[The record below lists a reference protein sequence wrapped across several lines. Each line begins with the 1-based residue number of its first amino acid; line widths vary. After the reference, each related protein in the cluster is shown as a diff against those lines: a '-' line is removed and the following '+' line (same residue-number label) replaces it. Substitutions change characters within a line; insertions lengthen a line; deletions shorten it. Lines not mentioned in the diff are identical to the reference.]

1 MKMSKKQQYRS
12 FSKRLTR
19 RIMLAL
25 TLALLLVAACF
36 NWLEADVFTHYYK
49 VYCKIL
55 LDVKNETVRKA
66 LYGVEVAVMNST
78 DDLEE
83 RLQSPATVF
92 NALRDEL
99 ERNQQIV
106 GFFACFEPD
115 YYPSQG
121 RSFQPYAFWRDGR
134 IDTMQIAK
142 EGNDY
147 LEDDWYGRALAADSG
162 YWSEP
167 YMDDAGSG
175 APMCTY
181 SVPIHDSTG
190 RKVGVFGADISLDW
204 LYGQLRAIDK
214 EYSFFKGFIKNTKKI
229 DTLSIFSSSIIID
242 SVGTYIVHPDKK
254 RILEDNFY
262 EELRQQKDTASL
274 QLLKDMKARKSG
286 TGKATIDKL
295 THYVFYAPHEQTGWM
310 MAITVPRLIIMLPI
324 VMRCF
329 VLSFIF
335 FIALIAVY
343 LICRS
348 TIRRSTRPL
357 QTLTKS
363 ADEVAKG
370 NFNAPLPDIKHN
382 DEIRLLRDS
391 FGNMQQSLSQYIEEL
406 KTTTA
411 QKSAIESE
419 LAIARNI
426 QMSILPNAEFSS
438 LNSKIELYA
447 SMNPAKEV
455 GGDLY
460 DYFVRDNR
468 LYFCIGDVAGKG
480 VPAALVMT
488 TVCGAFRLLAE
499 SESEPLRI
507 VTRMNDMMTRDTRMT
522 IFVTF
527 FAGVLDLDSGRLCYC
542 NAGHKEPVMIPQ
554 FSLLKTK
561 QRNLPVGAMSDWVFT
576 QQETTLA
583 PDTTLCLYTDGLD
596 EAGNARCQMFGNERI
611 KEVLQTLSPEPR
623 TLIKQRTQAV
633 ADFVGDTE
641 QSDDLTMLALHY
653 AGHSHSIVAGGLEEI
668 S

>member
-1 MKMSKKQQYRS
+1 MSKKQRFRS

-25 TLALLLVAACF
+25 TLALIVVAACF

-83 RLQSPATVF
+83 QLQSPATVF

-121 RSFQPYAFWRDGR
+121 HSFQPYAFWRDGQ

-175 APMCTY
+175 SLMCTY
-181 SVPIHDSTG
+181 SVPIHDRTG

-204 LYGQLRAIDK
+204 LHSQLKEIDK
-214 EYSFFKGFIKNTKKI
+214 EYSFFKGFIKNTKNI
-229 DTLSIFSSSIIID
+229 DTLNIFSSSIIID

-274 QLLKDMKARKSG
+274 QLLKNMKARKSG
-286 TGKATIDKL
+286 TGKATIDRL

-310 MAITVPRLIIMLPI
+310 MAITVPKLIIMLPV

-335 FIALIAVY
+335 FLALIAVY
-343 LICRS
+343 LICRL
-348 TIRRSTRPL
+348 TIRNSTRPL
-357 QTLTKS
+357 HKLAKS

-419 LAIARNI
+419 LSIARNI
-426 QMSILPNAEFSS
+426 QMKILPSPHYPS
-438 LNSKIELYA
+438 PVTQHPSPITLHA
-447 SMNPAKEV
+447 SMTPAKEV

-499 SESEPLRI
+499 SESEPQRI
-507 VTRMNDMMTRDTRMT
+507 VSRMNDMMTRDASITL
-522 IFVTF
+522 FVTF
-527 FAGVLDLDSGRLCYC
+527 FAGVLDLGTGQLSYC
-542 NAGHKEPVMIPQ
+542 NAGHKAPVVIPQ
-554 FSLLKTK
+554 FTLLTPK
-561 QRNLPVGAMSDWVFT
+561 QRNLPVGAMPDWTFT
-576 QQETTLA
+576 QQQTTLA
-583 PDTTLCLYTDGLD
+583 PGTTLFLYTDGLD
-596 EAGNARCQMFGNERI
+596 EAENAQRQMFGKERI
-611 KEVLQTLSPEPR
+611 LEVLQSTSPEPQA
-623 TLIKQRTQAV
+623 LISQMTQAV
-633 ADFVGDTE
+633 ARFVGDTE
-641 QSDDLTMLALHY
+641 QSDDLTMLALQY
-653 AGHSHSIVAGGLEEI
+653 V
-668 S
+668 

>member
-1 MKMSKKQQYRS
+1 MSKKQRYRS

-25 TLALLLVAACF
+25 TLALIVVAACF

-78 DDLEE
+78 DDVEE
-83 RLQSPATVF
+83 RLQNPATLF
-92 NALRDEL
+92 SALRDEL
-99 ERNQQIV
+99 QRNSQIV
-106 GFFACFEPD
+106 GFFACFEPN
-115 YYPSQG
+115 YYPSLG

-134 IDTMQIAK
+134 IDTMQIARR
-142 EGNDY
+142 ENDY
-147 LEDDWYGRALAADSG
+147 LKDDWYQRAFAADSG

-167 YMDDAGSG
+167 YIDDSGSG
-175 APMCTY
+175 ILMCSY
-181 SVPIHDSTG
+181 SVPIHDHTG

-214 EYSFFKGFIKNTKKI
+214 EYSFFKGFIKNTKNI
-229 DTLSIFSSSIIID
+229 DTLSVFSSSIIID

-310 MAITVPRLIIMLPI
+310 MAIIVPRLIIMLPV

-329 VLSFIF
+329 FLSFIF
-335 FIALIAVY
+335 FLTLIAVY
-343 LICRS
+343 FICRS
-348 TIRRSTRPL
+348 TIRHSTRPL
-357 QTLTKS
+357 HKLAKS
-363 ADEVAKG
+363 TDEVAKG
-370 NFNAPLPDIKHN
+370 NFNAPLPDIRHN

-419 LAIARNI
+419 LSIARNI
-426 QMSILPNAEFSS
+426 QMKILPAPHYPSPDTQHPS
-438 LNSKIELYA
+438 PITLHV
-447 SMNPAKEV
+447 SMTPAKEV

-499 SESEPLRI
+499 SESEPQRI
-507 VTRMNDMMTRDTRMT
+507 VSRMNDMMTRDASMT

-527 FAGVLDLDSGRLCYC
+527 FAGVLDLETGHLLYC
-542 NAGHKEPVMIPQ
+542 NAGHKAPFMLSANAPYSKLIAKPQ
-554 FSLLKTK
+554 
-561 QRNLPVGAMSDWVFT
+561 LPVGALPDVAYT
-576 QQETTLA
+576 QQQTTIA
-583 PDTTLCLYTDGLD
+583 PGTTIFLYTDGLD
-596 EAGNARCQMFGNERI
+596 EAENAQLQMFGKERI
-611 KEVLQTLSPEPR
+611 QEVLQSTVSEPQ
-623 TLIKQRTQAV
+623 TLISQMTQAV
-633 ADFVGDTE
+633 ARFVGDTE
-641 QSDDLTMLALHY
+641 QSDDLTMLALQY
-653 AGHSHSIVAGGLEEI
+653 M
-668 S
+668 